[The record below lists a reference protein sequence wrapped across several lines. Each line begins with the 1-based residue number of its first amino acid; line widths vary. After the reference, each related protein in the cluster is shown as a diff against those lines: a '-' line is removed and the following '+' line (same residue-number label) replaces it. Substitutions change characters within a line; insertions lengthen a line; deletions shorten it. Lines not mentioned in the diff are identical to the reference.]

1 MCTQTVLSL
10 YNPIPTNN
18 AITTK
23 LRYDLGKPCSRPG
36 DRLVMVVG
44 TVQNRFGA
52 SDELCNR
59 EPESLKRCPFVALSV
74 IPDFKPAAL
83 IADVQGQLGK
93 NQITSMQAVED
104 LTFAMQ
110 ARQRQVRQQEKR
122 RAENDDNSDGSGRV
136 TMPKEQE
143 QEVLTVLSMLKEAAN
158 DTVGVGTSQTPR
170 VQGL

>member
-1 MCTQTVLSL
+1 
-10 YNPIPTNN
+10 
-18 AITTK
+18 
-23 LRYDLGKPCSRPG
+23 
-36 DRLVMVVG
+36 MVVG

-110 ARQRQVRQQEKR
+110 ERQRQVRQQEKR
-122 RAENDDNSDGSGRV
+122 RAENDDSSDGAGRV
-136 TMPKEQE
+136 AMPK
-143 QEVLTVLSMLKEAAN
+143 
-158 DTVGVGTSQTPR
+158 
-170 VQGL
+170 